1 MKTLYSKFDKKLI
14 PALPRVLFEGRIFV
28 IQTES
33 EASKA
38 VDYLLTSPILGVD
51 TETRPSFR
59 KGMTNKVALLQVSTD
74 DTCFLFR
81 LNRIG
86 VTDSVKRLLQDK
98 NVLKV
103 GLSLRDDFASL
114 HKREDFEPH
123 AFLELQDY
131 VKSFGIEDMSLQ
143 KLYANIFGQK
153 ISKGQRLS
161 NWEADV

>member
-81 LNRIG
+81 TCLPMTR
-86 VTDSVKRLLQDK
+86 
-98 NVLKV
+98 
-103 GLSLRDDFASL
+103 
-114 HKREDFEPH
+114 
-123 AFLELQDY
+123 AF
-131 VKSFGIEDMSLQ
+131 SS
-143 KLYANIFGQK
+143 A
-153 ISKGQRLS
+153 
-161 NWEADV
+161 